1 MSEFQKKIILI
12 GSFLVLVI
20 IFANAFY
27 SHMNRYKPPESEPK
41 SGEIFKEYQRQLFR
55 FYVVKGHLPSTIDS
69 LVFEDFVKDEYAEMI
84 LNGEILYEIDSTGF
98 CLTLKDDK
106 SKSDIVNINP
116 LVQQIK
122 IRKIR

>member
-27 SHMNRYKPPESEPK
+27 SHMNRYKLPESE
-41 SGEIFKEYQRQLFR
+41 SQSEEIFKEYQRQLFR
-55 FYVVKGHLPSTIDS
+55 YYVVKGHLPRTLDS

-84 LNGEILYEIDSTGF
+84 LNGEILYKIDSTGF
-98 CLTLKDDK
+98 YLTLKNDK
-106 SKSDIVNINP
+106 SKSEIVNINP
-116 LVQQIK
+116 IVQQIK

>member
-27 SHMNRYKPPESEPK
+27 SHMNRYKLPESEPQ
-41 SGEIFKEYQRQLFR
+41 SEEIFKEYQRQLFR
-55 FYVVKGHLPSTIDS
+55 YYVVKGHLPRTIDS
-69 LVFEDFVKDEYAEMI
+69 LVSEDFVKDEYAEMI

-98 CLTLKDDK
+98 CLTLKEDK
-106 SKSDIVNINP
+106 SKSEIVNINSFI
-116 LVQQIK
+116 LQIK
-122 IRKIR
+122 TLNIK